1 MRIKSVAPAMLSAM
15 LTLSTVSISQ
25 AGEIPTN
32 FLLQSG
38 SESLAISN
46 ETDRVYP
53 GWKALSTGLY
63 VVATVEALLAVALFV
78 GFVADPGESH
88 GVFFLA
94 IGVLGLKSAAM
105 FSAAGYLSDFQP
117 NSGQVTWEPG
127 TDWAANPAKL
137 IIPANCRQ

>member
-78 GFVADPGESH
+78 GFVADPVEAAEVLLVS
-88 GVFFLA
+88 
-94 IGVLGLKSAAM
+94 GVLGLKSAAM